1 LPKISIIT
9 PLYNGSKTLNESI
22 ESVLH
27 QDYADWELIL
37 FDDGS
42 SDGTQELAKDFAHQ
56 FPGKILYR
64 EHAGNKNYGTAY
76 TRNRAIELAD
86 SEFISFIDQDD
97 IYYNNRF
104 THQMSVFNE
113 LRNCA
118 MIWGPA
124 LYWYKDRSFKQP
136 VGYRGKGLDS
146 LLYEPQEMMKI
157 FLRDLKGTPV
167 PGATILRRKFFEK
180 VGGFEESIKG
190 SEDIALWIKLSN
202 EFPVYYDDTILI
214 KYRKHSESTLRTA
227 SQSGKMTEWNL
238 IFYKWVIDFLK
249 QHCHDK
255 ELIGEYEF
263 AYYRTLKKIAG
274 NFSFIESRMD
284 LIRRLRLYPDL
295 KKKFIGDYFLDLILP
310 FSIATKVSAKLR
322 FDWFKNFQ

>member
-1 LPKISIIT
+1 MVRVSIIT
-9 PLYNGSKTLNESI
+9 PLYNGLKTLTESI
-22 ESVLH
+22 QSVLD
-27 QDYADWELIL
+27 QDYRDWELIL

-42 SDGTQELAKDFAHQ
+42 SDGTQELARNYANK
-56 FPGKILYR
+56 FPEKIFYY
-64 EHAGNKNYGTAY
+64 EHIGNKNFGTAY
-76 TRNRAIELAD
+76 TRNRAIELSN
-86 SEFISFIDQDD
+86 SEFIAFIDQDD
-97 IYYNNRF
+97 IYYTNRF
-104 THQMSVFNE
+104 THQINIFDGLNK
-113 LRNCA
+113 CA

-136 VGYRGKGLDS
+136 VGYRGKGLES
-146 LLYEPQEMMKI
+146 LLYEPQKMMQI
-157 FLRDLKGTPV
+157 FLSDLKGTPV
-167 PGATILRRKFFEK
+167 PSATILRRKFFEN

-227 SQSGKMTEWNL
+227 SESGKMAEWNL

-249 QHCHDK
+249 QNSQDN

-263 AYYRTLKKIAG
+263 AYYRTLKKMAG
-274 NFSFIESRMD
+274 NFSFIESRRD

-295 KKKFIGDYFLDLILP
+295 RKKFIGDYFLDLILP
-310 FSIATKVSAKLR
+310 FNIATKVSAKLR
-322 FDWFKNFQ
+322 FDWFKNF